1 VVLNE
6 ESFEDVHEFADIARP
21 VVADEVTQERCAN
34 GWHTN
39 PEPVGESPKQ
49 ELNQARNIFSS
60 ISKGWHFDANYIQP
74 KKEISPEAPST
85 HLGFQIA
92 VRRRD
97 NSSRHY
103 PGMVAPDS
111 LVHMIL
117 KNSKQL
123 GLQREAQFADLIQE
137 ERSTCRGLESP
148 DARRYCARER
158 TAFVSEEFAFYQ

>member
-6 ESFEDVHEFADIARP
+6 EPFEDVHEFADIARP
-21 VVADEVTQERCAN
+21 VVADEVAQERCAN
-34 GWHTN
+34 GRHTN
-39 PEPVGESPKQ
+39 PEPGGESPKQ
-49 ELNQARNIFSS
+49 ELNQGRNIFSS

-74 KKEISPEAPST
+74 EKEILPETPST

-103 PGMVAPDS
+103 PGVVTPDS

-123 GLQREAQFADLIQE
+123 GLQREVQFADLIQE
-137 ERSTCRGLESP
+137 EGSTRCGLESP
-148 DARRYCARER
+148 DARRYCACER
-158 TAFVSEEFAFYQ
+158 TAFVSEELAFYQ